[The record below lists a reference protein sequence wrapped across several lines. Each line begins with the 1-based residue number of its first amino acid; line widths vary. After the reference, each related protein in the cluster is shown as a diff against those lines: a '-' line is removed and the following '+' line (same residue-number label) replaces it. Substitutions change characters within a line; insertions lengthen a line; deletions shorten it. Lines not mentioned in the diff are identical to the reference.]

1 MPRIETVNVHACLFA
16 LSDVR
21 IKFLCLLLTHLTHL
35 LCQVKSLYW
44 CFQLCY
50 VCDLIIGWLNIYIY
64 ILCMYISLL
73 VVGYHFCQENSA
85 LSPAASPG
93 WGSEALT
100 AWRPRGVRNPPTLWG
115 IRPQNQALWNM
126 FHKNNLGGLKKLRT
140 FLLAPSK
147 LGEAHPHQ
155 MEHVACKCGS
165 EKSQYIRLPKT
176 MNNDER
182 CTY

>member
-1 MPRIETVNVHACLFA
+1 MSVAYTSYTFVVSSQITILMFSVM
-16 LSDVR
+16 
-21 IKFLCLLLTHLTHL
+21 LCLWPHYWL
-35 LCQVKSLYW
+35 VK
-44 CFQLCY
+44 
-50 VCDLIIGWLNIYIY
+50 YIY